1 MPQTAMDLIAEASD
15 AIETIEVDEARKI
28 HGNVDVLFIGLREPP
43 EIEHT
48 GTVPG
53 AVTTPRGMLEFAIDP
68 SLPTHNEAFSSGK
81 LLVFYCASGGRSAQ
95 GAKTAQDMGLEKI
108 CTMAGGFRAWVEAGG
123 ETEGGNR

>member
-28 HGNVDVLFIGLREPP
+28 HGNADVLFIDLREPP
-43 EIEHT
+43 EIERT

-68 SLPTHNEAFSSGK
+68 SLPTHNEVFSSGK
-81 LLVFYCASGGRSAQ
+81 LLVFYCASGGRSAL